1 MKYTFLYQS
10 LIHLEAVKTSL
21 MNAHRP
27 LCFAKTP
34 WAIPPKTR
42 CLLDKKREK
51 KDTGSKLWFSHACM
65 VLMWPHGSLVSTPST
80 KNQLP
85 VGFFCWAHPDW
96 PEIGH
101 FMPFFS
107 FFYRKN
113 LTFMDI
119 KYIYKNINSAFTF
132 VADNYVP
139 TCFRHYFKTH
149 YTAVEWELVISM
161 NLVRFAILI
170 KKYHILWLLQLWEAA
185 KLCID

>member
-1 MKYTFLYQS
+1 
-10 LIHLEAVKTSL
+10 
-21 MNAHRP
+21 
-27 LCFAKTP
+27 
-34 WAIPPKTR
+34 
-42 CLLDKKREK
+42 
-51 KDTGSKLWFSHACM
+51 
-65 VLMWPHGSLVSTPST
+65 
-80 KNQLP
+80 
-85 VGFFCWAHPDW
+85 
-96 PEIGH
+96 
-101 FMPFFS
+101 MPFFS

-170 KKYHILWLLQLWEAA
+170 KKYHIL
-185 KLCID
+185 